1 MYDLVTRDYSRRLTP
16 ARVVDNV
23 RRYARN
29 GSIIV
34 FHDSLKAERNLRDA
48 LPAAIEW
55 LQAEGY
61 SFEVLPMQ

>member
-1 MYDLVTRDYSRRLTP
+1 M
-16 ARVVDNV
+16 VDNV

-55 LQAEGY
+55 LLGEGY
-61 SFEVLPMQ
+61 EFEVLPMQ